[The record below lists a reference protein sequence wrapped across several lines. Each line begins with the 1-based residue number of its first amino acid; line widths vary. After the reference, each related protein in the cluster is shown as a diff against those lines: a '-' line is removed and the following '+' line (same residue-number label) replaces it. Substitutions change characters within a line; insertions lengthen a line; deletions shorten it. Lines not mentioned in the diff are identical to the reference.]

1 MTHYAY
7 LNCMQELCFRYAR
20 AIEVTKPDDT
30 LLHDIYTNAEE
41 GFFNRIR
48 NISVEDASKKIPE
61 ALEKRLKDFKA
72 DVLKLEEEAAYKLRG
87 GK

>member
-1 MTHYAY
+1 MTHYTY

-48 NISVEDASKKIPE
+48 NISVEDAAKKIPE

-72 DVLKLEEEAAYKLRG
+72 DVLKLEEEAAYVLKER
-87 GK
+87 K